1 MLDKSGNLLT
11 SDQAS
16 LKIALEV
23 FEKRLQG
30 NEMKADLK
38 VLEHDVNMLCEIR
51 VNLTKSNKTEPW
63 TMEDLIDVLKHLENG
78 KCRDPE
84 GYANKLF
91 KEATAGSDL
100 LLGVLKLMNMIKK
113 KQEYPHCLE
122 KYNIIALHKK
132 RKNLGKI

>member
-63 TMEDLIDVLKHLENG
+63 TMEDLIDVLKTPWE
-78 KCRDPE
+78 R
-84 GYANKLF
+84 
-91 KEATAGSDL
+91 
-100 LLGVLKLMNMIKK
+100 
-113 KQEYPHCLE
+113 
-122 KYNIIALHKK
+122 
-132 RKNLGKI
+132 